1 MVKKKITVEDF
12 EEVLERDVTSFGNGS
27 HVILPQKH
35 AGKKA
40 TVIIKSKK

>member
-1 MVKKKITVEDF
+1 MVKKKIIVEDF
-12 EEVLERDVTSFGNGS
+12 EEVLERDVSNFGNGS

-40 TVIIKSKK
+40 TVIIKHRK

>member
-1 MVKKKITVEDF
+1 MVKKKVTVENF
-12 EEVLERDVTSFGNGS
+12 EEVLERDVSNFGNGS

-40 TVIIKSKK
+40 TVIIKHRK